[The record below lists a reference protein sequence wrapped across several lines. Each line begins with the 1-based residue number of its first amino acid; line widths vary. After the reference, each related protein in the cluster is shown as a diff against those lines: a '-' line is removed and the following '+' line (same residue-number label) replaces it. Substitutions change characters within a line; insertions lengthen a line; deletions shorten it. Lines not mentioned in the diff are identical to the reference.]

1 MTGTAHNSGVNAE
14 REMIAQLR
22 QLRIVPVIVIE
33 DATSAPHL
41 GRALIDG
48 GLPCAEVTFR
58 TAAARDALARLAEE
72 CPDLLAGAGTV
83 LTPGQAAE
91 ARAAGAKFIVA
102 PGFNPAVVD
111 YCLEQGIPVFPGI
124 ATPSELE
131 AALTRGLSVLKFFPA
146 EPLGGLPY
154 LKAISAP
161 YGAVEFMPTG
171 GISLANIE
179 SYLAFPKV
187 VACGGSW
194 IAPSDW
200 IARGEFERIT
210 AEVKKAVAT
219 VQSKPGAART

>member
-1 MTGTAHNSGVNAE
+1 MTGVANQAGVNAE
-14 REMIAQLR
+14 RAMISELR
-22 QLRIVPVIVIE
+22 RLRIVPVIVID
-33 DATSAPHL
+33 DAASAPDL
-41 GRALIDG
+41 GRALIEG

-58 TAAARDALARLAEE
+58 TAAARNALEKMSE
-72 CPDLLAGAGTV
+72 HCPDMLAGAGTV

-102 PGFNPAVVD
+102 PGFNPVVVD

-131 AALTRGLSVLKFFPA
+131 AALSRGLSVVKFFPA

-171 GISLANIE
+171 GISLGNIA

-200 IARGEFERIT
+200 IARGEFDRIT
-210 AEVKKAVAT
+210 DEVKKAVAT
-219 VQSKPGAART
+219 VNSGAAQS